1 MRTPAEA
8 GVRVH
13 HREIPMRASSVRSD
27 ATFDPSTYLRSIA
40 DMFGVLDARQ
50 QRDLADRV
58 ALLPRHIHQLA
69 TDGLIAVPSLK
80 SR

>member
-1 MRTPAEA
+1 MPTTT
-8 GVRVH
+8 
-13 HREIPMRASSVRSD
+13 VRSD
-27 ATFDPSTYLRSIA
+27 ATFEPSAYLKSIA
-40 DMFGVLDARQ
+40 DLFGVLDARQ

-69 TDGLIAVPSLK
+69 SDGLIAVPIRK